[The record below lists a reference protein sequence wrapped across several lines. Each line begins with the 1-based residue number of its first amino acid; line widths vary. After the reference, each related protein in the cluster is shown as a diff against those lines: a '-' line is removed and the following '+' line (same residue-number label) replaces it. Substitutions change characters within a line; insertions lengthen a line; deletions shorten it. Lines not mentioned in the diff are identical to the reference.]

1 MANQNMWTTI
11 HTDTRMIHDFGGG
24 YLVVV
29 DKTTNQAEK
38 QHNGQRIGQF
48 DTTGMLLET
57 FEQILSNFSKSK
69 N

>member
-1 MANQNMWTTI
+1 MAWTTI
-11 HTDTRMIHDFGGG
+11 HSDNRMIHDFGDG

-29 DKTTNQAEK
+29 DKTTNRAEK
-38 QHNGQRIGQF
+38 QCKGKALGQF

-57 FEQILSNFSKSK
+57 FQQILENFSKTK

>member
-1 MANQNMWTTI
+1 
-11 HTDTRMIHDFGGG
+11 MIHDFGGG
-24 YLVVV
+24 YRLVV

-38 QHNGQRIGQF
+38 QHNGHPIGHF

-57 FEQILSNFSKSK
+57 FEQILTNFSETK

>member
-1 MANQNMWTTI
+1 MANQSSWTTI
-11 HTDTRMIHDFGGG
+11 HTDNRMIHDFGGG
-24 YLVVV
+24 YRLVV

-38 QHNGQRIGQF
+38 QHNGHPIGHF

-57 FEQILSNFSKSK
+57 FEQILTNFSETK